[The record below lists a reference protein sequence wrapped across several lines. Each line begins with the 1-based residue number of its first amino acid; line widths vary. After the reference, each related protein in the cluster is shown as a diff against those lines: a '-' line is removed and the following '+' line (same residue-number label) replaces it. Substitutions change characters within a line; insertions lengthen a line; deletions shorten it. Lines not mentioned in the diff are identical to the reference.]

1 MHLASLEQQ
10 RELIKYMNSL
20 NEWLGHDV
28 ERRQTELRGVSD
40 RIDQF
45 RDDLNMLDLTR
56 GTCRLHTT
64 CVLSYHI

>member
-1 MHLASLEQQ
+1 MHLSSLEQQ

-28 ERRQTELRGVSD
+28 ERRQTELRAVSD

-45 RDDLNMLDLTR
+45 RDDLNRLDLTR

-64 CVLSYHI
+64 CVLSYH